1 MKQCWDEGEMHAILC
16 KLFKTVYYDCTVQ
29 TLSVTWW
36 TVRGHV
42 TLSLSAV
49 LCWLGAVWQLRC
61 QTVERCP
68 SASRTEAGTRYF
80 LEVWDRSRNRI
91 CILNTSLR
99 DVGRKIWAPFVS
111 LEPSWLGNIAG
122 ALRGFLVCLYILNLY
137 LSLILLKWS
146 IQL

>member
-1 MKQCWDEGEMHAILC
+1 MLYYVSYSKQFIMTAQ
-16 KLFKTVYYDCTVQ
+16 FKHYQLPDG
-29 TLSVTWW
+29 LSEV
-36 TVRGHV
+36 V

-49 LCWLGAVWQLRC
+49 LCWLGAVWQLQC

-99 DVGRKIWAPFVS
+99 DVRRKIWAPFVS
-111 LEPSWLGNIAG
+111 LEPS
-122 ALRGFLVCLYILNLY
+122 
-137 LSLILLKWS
+137 
-146 IQL
+146 